1 MSPSVFAGGH
11 SGEFSEVR
19 VEIAAVAVAHGFTDL
34 PRRHFW
40 VFTEHRTGIAQAQL
54 VPTRAEVHSV
64 LAFHE
69 CAHRR
74 RVGVESF
81 EYVFVGNVLLPMFS
95 LGLPLPKPFTKSI
108 QLLLSIMFLT
118 LGGIVLMAASFG
130 TILLIGR
137 LIGNYAAGAF
147 IVAAFFLILIVVLYL
162 LRDRLF
168 INGLVRMFVRL
179 FFDDNE
185 KGGER

>member
-1 MSPSVFAGGH
+1 MESRFTKPAEELAAGTAAYVNLKIDELKLRTVKGLSVALN
-11 SGEFSEVR
+11 R
-19 VEIAAVAVAHGFTDL
+19 IL
-34 PRRHFW
+34 
-40 VFTEHRTGIAQAQL
+40 L
-54 VPTRAEVHSV
+54 SV
-64 LAFHE
+64 L
-69 CAHRR
+69 
-74 RVGVESF
+74 
-81 EYVFVGNVLLPMFS
+81 
-95 LGLPLPKPFTKSI
+95 
-108 QLLLSIMFLT
+108 FLT
-118 LGGIVLMAASFG
+118 LGSIVLMSASFG

>member
-1 MSPSVFAGGH
+1 MENRFTKPAEELAAGTAAYVNLKIDELKLRTVKGLSVALN
-11 SGEFSEVR
+11 R
-19 VEIAAVAVAHGFTDL
+19 IL
-34 PRRHFW
+34 
-40 VFTEHRTGIAQAQL
+40 L
-54 VPTRAEVHSV
+54 SV
-64 LAFHE
+64 L
-69 CAHRR
+69 
-74 RVGVESF
+74 
-81 EYVFVGNVLLPMFS
+81 
-95 LGLPLPKPFTKSI
+95 
-108 QLLLSIMFLT
+108 FLT
-118 LGGIVLMAASFG
+118 LGSIVLMAVSFG

>member
-1 MSPSVFAGGH
+1 MESRLTKPAEDLASGTADYVNLKIDELKLRTVKGLSVALN
-11 SGEFSEVR
+11 R
-19 VEIAAVAVAHGFTDL
+19 IL
-34 PRRHFW
+34 
-40 VFTEHRTGIAQAQL
+40 L
-54 VPTRAEVHSV
+54 SV
-64 LAFHE
+64 L
-69 CAHRR
+69 
-74 RVGVESF
+74 
-81 EYVFVGNVLLPMFS
+81 
-95 LGLPLPKPFTKSI
+95 
-108 QLLLSIMFLT
+108 FLT
-118 LGGIVLMAASFG
+118 LGSIVLMAASFG

>member
-1 MSPSVFAGGH
+1 MESRFTKPAEELAAGTAAYVNLKIDELKLRTVKGLSVALN
-11 SGEFSEVR
+11 R
-19 VEIAAVAVAHGFTDL
+19 IL
-34 PRRHFW
+34 
-40 VFTEHRTGIAQAQL
+40 L
-54 VPTRAEVHSV
+54 SV
-64 LAFHE
+64 L
-69 CAHRR
+69 
-74 RVGVESF
+74 
-81 EYVFVGNVLLPMFS
+81 
-95 LGLPLPKPFTKSI
+95 
-108 QLLLSIMFLT
+108 FLT
-118 LGGIVLMAASFG
+118 LGSIVLMAASFG

>member
-34 PRRHFW
+34 PRRHFG

-54 VPTRAEVHSV
+54 VPPRAKVHSV

-95 LGLPLPKPFTKSI
+95 LGLPLTKPFTESI
-108 QLLLSIMFLT
+108 QLLL
-118 LGGIVLMAASFG
+118 
-130 TILLIGR
+130 R
-137 LIGNYAAGAF
+137 N
-147 IVAAFFLILIVVLYL
+147 
-162 LRDRLF
+162 
-168 INGLVRMFVRL
+168 
-179 FFDDNE
+179 
-185 KGGER
+185 

>member
-1 MSPSVFAGGH
+1 M
-11 SGEFSEVR
+11 ENR
-19 VEIAAVAVAHGFTDL
+19 
-34 PRRHFW
+34 
-40 VFTEHRTGIAQAQL
+40 
-54 VPTRAEVHSV
+54 
-64 LAFHE
+64 
-69 CAHRR
+69 
-74 RVGVESF
+74 
-81 EYVFVGNVLLPMFS
+81 
-95 LGLPLPKPFTKSI
+95 FTKPAEDLVSGTADYVNLKI
-108 QLLLSIMFLT
+108 DELKLRTVKGLSVALNKLLLSIMFLT

-179 FFDDNE
+179 FCDDNE